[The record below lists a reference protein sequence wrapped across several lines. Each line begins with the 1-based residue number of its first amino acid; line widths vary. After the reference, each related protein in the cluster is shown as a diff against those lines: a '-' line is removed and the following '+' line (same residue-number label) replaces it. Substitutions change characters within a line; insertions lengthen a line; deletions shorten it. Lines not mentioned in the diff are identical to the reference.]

1 MKIIFFR
8 RDRNNEYY
16 LRVSIYNTLKLLK
29 VILYA
34 RHKSTKRYIDHIQ
47 LYLRDF
53 ITGKTYSGWA
63 ITGYFLDADLITFQ
77 NSFIKPISTTV
88 SLNMKTIR
96 WHK

>member
-1 MKIIFFR
+1 MAHIKIIKSHIIR
-8 RDRNNEYY
+8 KTQ
-16 LRVSIYNTLKLLK
+16 IYQK
-29 VILYA
+29 VY
-34 RHKSTKRYIDHIQ
+34 RS
-47 LYLRDF
+47 RDF